1 MRGDDDYRSNV
12 TIKREV
18 HRTLAQAYDIRAAI
32 DDDPEIVELCISP
45 PDRFIQRC
53 KLPADHLGDRTVVP
67 PPRLGAVSQPKRL
80 KFRPIRAKI
89 QICTQRTAGQPPSG
103 P

>member
-32 DDDPEIVELCISP
+32 DDDPEIVELWRDIGITVAMVL
-45 PDRFIQRC
+45 DG
-53 KLPADHLGDRTVVP
+53 GDVLV
-67 PPRLGAVSQPKRL
+67 LD
-80 KFRPIRAKI
+80 
-89 QICTQRTAGQPPSG
+89 
-103 P
+103 